1 MASLKTCSQNSR
13 GAICGSYWWLHLSPM
28 FNSSQNIFIVVIITN
43 LPNLQPSG
51 RNTLPRG
58 SCRSS
63 HLYEPSLASRLTPSC
78 ELGWIGLD
86 WLDWLGLDWTGSF
99 LESLSSFGSKKFP
112 PPDQFAHL
120 ILN

>member
-1 MASLKTCSQNSR
+1 M
-13 GAICGSYWWLHLSPM
+13 WLNLSPI

-112 PPDQFAHL
+112 PPDQFAHF